1 MRRNDITSES
11 KLAPVIEKILFDAR
25 LYPSADNTQSF
36 WFSTA
41 ASDQVSIHRDEAASS
56 HPLDL
61 DGASS
66 WITLGHLLESIRL
79 EASVVN
85 FEIETTL
92 HTVKDGSYDSAPKV
106 ATLNFKPNASE
117 PTERDSM
124 LQRCLRDRTTD
135 RRGFSQKL
143 LSSSEVNTLQ
153 TLVQLPVGLKIWAG
167 VPHCFKDYALKL
179 ESALWSWTTFG
190 QATLRWVQLS
200 RNVEVGLNPRNLGI
214 SRLFLPSTLL
224 MRYSSYF
231 YRLVVRFGGTRLNRQ
246 ILKSQ
251 LDHSAWLGV
260 YTLPAASPENFVELG
275 RSNLRVWTWLC
286 GNGFGFQPLTA
297 STLPGF
303 HISTDPLPKSWPD
316 SVVAVVSLRA
326 GAFGS
331 LIENSDDVIW
341 GFRSGGATP
350 LPMKMRTGRKKQIY
364 VNRFDFRP

>member
-1 MRRNDITSES
+1 MNSNS

-36 WFSTA
+36 WFSSA
-41 ASDQVSIHRDEAASS
+41 FSDQVLIHRDETASA

-61 DGASS
+61 HGASS

-79 EASVVN
+79 EASVVS
-85 FEIETTL
+85 IDVETIL
-92 HTVKDGSYDSAPKV
+92 HTVKDASQDSAPKV
-106 ATLNFKPNASE
+106 ATLNFKPSVSAR
-117 PTERDSM
+117 TERDSM
-124 LQRCLRDRTTD
+124 LQRFLRDRTTD

-143 LSSSEVNTLQ
+143 LSSSEENTLQ
-153 TLVQLPVGLKIWAG
+153 TLVQLPVGLKILAG
-167 VPHCFKDYALKL
+167 VPNRFKDYALQL
-179 ESALWSWTTFG
+179 ESTLWSWTTFG
-190 QATLRWVQLS
+190 QSTLKWIQIFG
-200 RNVEVGLNPRNLGI
+200 NVEIGLNPRNLGI

-251 LDHSAWLGV
+251 LDHSAWLGL
-260 YTLPAASPENFVELG
+260 YTLPAASPEALVELG

-303 HISTDPLPKSWPD
+303 HASTDPLPKSWPD
-316 SVVAVVSLRA
+316 SVVAVVSLREE
-326 GAFGS
+326 AFRA
-331 LIENSDDVIW
+331 LIENSNNVIW
-341 GFRSGGATP
+341 GFRCGGATP
-350 LPMKMRTGRKKQIY
+350 LPNKMRTGRKNK
-364 VNRFDFRP
+364 FM